1 LNEYWVN
8 KRPDDPEIRIVHTL
22 EPLESM
28 KIYKKGGLQL
38 YMVGGP
44 GIKTKNRNNNSK
56 NKNIRFWFLIFEF
69 LASNNNV
76 GNENI

>member
-1 LNEYWVN
+1 
-8 KRPDDPEIRIVHTL
+8 
-22 EPLESM
+22 
-28 KIYKKGGLQL
+28 
-38 YMVGGP
+38 MVGGP